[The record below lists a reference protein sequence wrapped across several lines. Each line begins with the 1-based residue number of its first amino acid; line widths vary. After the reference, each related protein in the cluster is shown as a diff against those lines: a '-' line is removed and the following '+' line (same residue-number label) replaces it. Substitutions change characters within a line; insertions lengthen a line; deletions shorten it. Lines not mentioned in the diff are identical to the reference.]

1 MPAAPSGRGIIA
13 LMLGLSAMSY
23 FDRTVLSVAAPSI
36 IREFRISETAMGTVF
51 SAYLLSYTVFMT
63 PGGALADRF
72 GPRVVLG
79 IATFGAALTTMIL
92 SAPDGLA
99 ALIGA
104 VPAFFGARLLFGVF
118 TAPLYPSCAR
128 MVSNWFP
135 PDRHARLQALIIS
148 GAGAGAALS
157 PFTFSRLVSRYG
169 WRNGFAIAG
178 VATAILALVWYRFAR
193 DKAPASGTPPREQ
206 APRIALR
213 QLLSDRSL
221 LLLTLSYFCLNYFE
235 YIFFYWMYYYFGE
248 IRRMSAAETAT
259 YTTLM
264 FVAMT
269 LGIAGGGWLSDRL
282 APRLGLSRARR
293 IVTVASM
300 LSSAVLLYL
309 GASATAVIPTVT
321 FLCLALGVACLA
333 EGPFWAS
340 AMDAAP
346 GKEGA
351 AGGILNCGG
360 NLGGVLAPI
369 LTPMIAAQLG
379 WTAGLWAG
387 SVVVVLG
394 TAVWFYIRPRSTA

>member
-13 LMLGLSAMSY
+13 LMLALSAMSY

-36 IREFRISETAMGTVF
+36 IREFRISPTAMGTVF

-79 IATFGAALTTMIL
+79 IATLGAALTTMIL
-92 SAPDGLA
+92 SAPDRLA

-135 PDRHARLQALIIS
+135 QDRHARLQALIIS

-178 VATAILALVWYRFAR
+178 AATAILALVWYRFAR
-193 DKAPASGTPPREQ
+193 DKAPASVTPPREQ
-206 APRIALR
+206 APRVPLR

-235 YIFFYWMYYYFGE
+235 YIFFYWMYYYFDE

-282 APRLGLSRARR
+282 APHLGLSRARR

-309 GASATAVIPTVT
+309 GASTAAVIPTVT

-340 AMDAAP
+340 AMEVAP

-369 LTPMIAAQLG
+369 LTPIIAARFG
-379 WTAGLWAG
+379 WTAGLWVG
-387 SVVVVLG
+387 SAVVVLG
-394 TAVWFYIRPRSTA
+394 TAVWFYIRRRSTA